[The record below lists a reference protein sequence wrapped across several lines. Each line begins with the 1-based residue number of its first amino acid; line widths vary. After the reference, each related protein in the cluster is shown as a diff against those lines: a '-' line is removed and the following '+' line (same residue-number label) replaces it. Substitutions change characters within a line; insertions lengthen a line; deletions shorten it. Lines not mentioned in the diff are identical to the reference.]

1 MRLLLLTFSVMSLV
15 LCGCL
20 AVGMDDATLGRLF
33 RAFQQA
39 DNTVH
44 RTHGGTGL
52 GLSISKALVEL
63 WGGRIYVRSQPG
75 KSTTISIGHTR

>member
-1 MRLLLLTFSVMSLV
+1 MV
-15 LCGCL
+15 
-20 AVGMDDATLGRLF
+20 DATLRRLF

-44 RTHGGTGL
+44 RTHGGTGF

-63 WGGRIYVRSQPG
+63 WGGRIHARSQPG
-75 KSTTISIGHTR
+75 KSTTFTITIEHTHSH